1 MFVDKVANVCIYL
14 ENTTY
19 YFYTC
24 IMHKYNSQTNDLGMN
39 VGSYETFFSL
49 KPRVPWNIV

>member
-1 MFVDKVANVCIYL
+1 MFVEKVANVCIYL